1 MARSRR
7 PTPSPADV
15 LDDDAYAE
23 HAHREMVGMGK
34 KLAKVTRLEKKL
46 ASLEAREKN
55 AKASVRA
62 ASSEKDV
69 LINVKR

>member
-1 MARSRR
+1 
-7 PTPSPADV
+7 
-15 LDDDAYAE
+15 
-23 HAHREMVGMGK
+23 MGK

-69 LINVKR
+69 LINVKK